1 MNVREMLEKS
11 LRESGFDGLLHEDG
25 ECACQIGDLVPC
37 ESDFT
42 TCRPGYKVAC
52 HCEMGCDFHI
62 TEARPTQPAPD
73 AGDSAVST
81 SSLQTSALSTSQAES
96 APTQRG

>member
-62 TEARPTQPAPD
+62 TEARPTQLAPD
-73 AGDSAVST
+73 KWESAPST
-81 SSLQTSALSTSQAES
+81 GIVPPLSLSTSQSES
-96 APTQRG
+96 TPPTCG

>member
-52 HCEMGCDFHI
+52 HCAMGCDFHI
-62 TEARPTQPAPD
+62 TEARPTQLAPD
-73 AGDSAVST
+73 AGDSG
-81 SSLQTSALSTSQAES
+81 E
-96 APTQRG
+96 

>member
-11 LRESGFDGLLHEDG
+11 LRESGFDGLFHEDG

-62 TEARPTQPAPD
+62 TEARPTQLAPD
-73 AGDSAVST
+73 AGDSAA
-81 SSLQTSALSTSQAES
+81 SSGIVNASAESTSQAES